1 MAKIIIIEDDKELG
15 NLVKSYL
22 EKYEHSASLFENPLD
37 GLNSIENNQYDL
49 LILDIMLPVMDG
61 FTTLKELRKSSSL
74 PVIMLTARGEVSDKI
89 VGLEL
94 GADDYMPKPFEPREL
109 LARIDA
115 ILRRSSVKDVS
126 IKKHEE
132 MFKNLRVNY
141 SRREAFLDKE
151 NLDLTTAEFELLSIF
166 IDNKGV
172 VLSRDDIMNNLQGVD
187 ANVFSRSI
195 DINVSRLRNK
205 LKDTSKEAKFIKTVW
220 GRGYIFIGDDD

>member
-1 MAKIIIIEDDKELG
+1 MANIIIIEDDKELG
-15 NLVKSYL
+15 ELVKTYL
-22 EKYEHSASLFENPLD
+22 EKYNHTVSHFENPLD
-37 GLNSIENNQYDL
+37 GLSSIEKSSFDL
-49 LILDIMLPVMDG
+49 LILDIMLPQMDG
-61 FTTLKELRKSSSL
+61 FSTLKELRKTSNL

-115 ILRRSSVKDVS
+115 ILRRSSVDQSEDKSILKFKDLE
-126 IKKHEE
+126 I
-132 MFKNLRVNY
+132 NY
-141 SRREAFLDKE
+141 SRREAFLSEE
-151 NLDLTTAEFELLSIF
+151 NLDLTTAEFELLDIF
-166 IDNKGV
+166 VKKKGV

-195 DINVSRLRNK
+195 DINVSRLRSK

-220 GRGYIFIGDDD
+220 GKGYIFIGDDQ